1 MSVHFVKFKFLSYVR
16 TDYKALKMVSVFN
29 LRQRLQ
35 VNEQARKWLLLDL
48 LGAIAGIVGG
58 LGAIAFRLMLEFNH
72 WLFFDLLL
80 PKISFYAYGFNWA
93 YIVLPALGG
102 LIIGP
107 IIMKFAPETKG
118 HGVPEVM
125 EAVALKGGKIRKRVA
140 FLKVL
145 ASSVTIGSGG
155 SAGREG
161 PIAQIGASIGSFLGE
176 TLNLDAHEIRL
187 LVVCGLSAG
196 IAGTF
201 NAPLG
206 GALFGMEILY
216 RGIGLF
222 NAIPVIF
229 GCVIS
234 AAMVS
239 AYFGLSISFNA
250 PIGFSFT
257 NPSELVWYL
266 LLGLAFGLISV
277 LWVKFFYGVEDGF
290 GKLRI
295 HDRYKFA
302 LGAAM
307 AGLIGI
313 FFPFYGIMGVGY
325 EGINQV
331 LVGSLAITMLLTL
344 GVLKM
349 VATAFTIGSGGSGG
363 IFAPSLY
370 IGAMFGGA
378 LGLIFQ
384 FIAPGMISQPF
395 TYSLAGMAALF
406 AGAAQAPLNVIIMIP
421 EMSND
426 YSLLAPIMISSVTSF
441 LVAWLFMRGSS
452 IYTLKLERRGVKL
465 KMGRTLVLEH
475 VKVGEVMTKNVIS
488 VRADMPLSALELLIE
503 ESHHHGFPV
512 REKDRFVGVVTF
524 SDLTRVPM
532 EDRRKTQVKEV
543 LTKGLTV
550 TYPDASVQT
559 ALDDMYKRNVGRLP
573 VVDRDDPTRLVG
585 IITRSDIVQAYQIAC
600 ARALE

>member
-1 MSVHFVKFKFLSYVR
+1 
-16 TDYKALKMVSVFN
+16 MVSVCD
-29 LRQRLQ
+29 LKQRFQL
-35 VNEQARKWLLLDL
+35 NKDARKWLLLDL
-48 LGAIAGIVGG
+48 LGAVAGIVGG
-58 LGAIAFRLMLEFNH
+58 LGAIVFRVTLDFNR

-80 PKISFYAYGFNWA
+80 PKISVYAYGFNWA
-93 YIVLPALGG
+93 YIVLPILGG

-118 HGVPEVM
+118 HGVPEIM

-140 FLKVL
+140 FLKIF
-145 ASSVTIGSGG
+145 ASSVTISSGG

-161 PIAQIGASIGSFLGE
+161 PIAQIGASIGSFIGE

-187 LVVCGLSAG
+187 LVVCGLAAG

-229 GCVIS
+229 ASVIG
-234 AAMVS
+234 AATVS
-239 AYFGLSISFNA
+239 SYYGTSPSFNA
-250 PIGFSFT
+250 PASLTFT
-257 NPSELVWYL
+257 NPSELIWYL
-266 LLGLAFGLISV
+266 LLGLIFGVISI
-277 LWVKFFYGVEDGF
+277 LWVKLFYGVEDGF
-290 GKLRI
+290 DKLRI
-295 HDRYKFA
+295 NSRYKFA
-302 LGAAM
+302 IGAAM
-307 AGLIGI
+307 AGLIGV
-313 FFPFYGIMGVGY
+313 FYPTYGIMGVGY
-325 EGINQV
+325 EGINQA
-331 LVGSLAITMLLTL
+331 LVGSFAITLLLTL

-421 EMSND
+421 EMSNN

-441 LVAWLFMRGSS
+441 MVAWLFMRGSS

-465 KMGRTLVLEH
+465 KMGRSFVLEY
-475 VKVGEVMTKNVIS
+475 VTVGEIMTKNVIS
-488 VRADMPLSALELLIE
+488 VRADMPLSALELLVE
-503 ESHHHGFPV
+503 ESHHQGFPV
-512 REKDRFVGVVTF
+512 TEKGRLVGMVTVNDITKVAMDNRE
-524 SDLTRVPM
+524 
-532 EDRRKTQVKEV
+532 KTQVKDV
-543 LTKGLTV
+543 LTESLTV
-550 TYPDASVQT
+550 TSPDATVQT
-559 ALDDMYKRNVGRLP
+559 ALDDMCKRNVGRLP
-573 VVDRDDPTRLVG
+573 VVDQGDPMHLVG
-585 IITRSDIVQAYQIAC
+585 IITRSDIVRAYDMAT
-600 ARALE
+600 ARAAE

>member
-1 MSVHFVKFKFLSYVR
+1 
-16 TDYKALKMVSVFN
+16 MVSVCD
-29 LRQRLQ
+29 LKQRFQL
-35 VNEQARKWLLLDL
+35 NKDARKWLLLDL
-48 LGAIAGIVGG
+48 LGAVAGIVGG
-58 LGAIAFRLMLEFNH
+58 LGAIVFRVTLDFNR

-80 PKISFYAYGFNWA
+80 PKISVYAYGFNWA
-93 YIVLPALGG
+93 YIVLPILGG

-107 IIMKFAPETKG
+107 IIMKYAPETKG

-125 EAVALKGGKIRKRVA
+125 EAVALKGGRIRKRVA
-140 FLKVL
+140 FLKIF
-145 ASSVTIGSGG
+145 ASSVTISSGG

-161 PIAQIGASIGSFLGE
+161 PIAQIGASIGSFIGE
-176 TLNLDAHEIRL
+176 TLDLEAHEIRL
-187 LVVCGLSAG
+187 LVVCGVAAG

-229 GCVIS
+229 ASVIG
-234 AAMVS
+234 AATVS
-239 AYFGLSISFNA
+239 TYYGTSPSFNA
-250 PIGFSFT
+250 PTSLTFT

-266 LLGLAFGLISV
+266 LLGLIFGLISI
-277 LWVKFFYGVEDGF
+277 LWVKLFYGVEDGF
-290 GKLRI
+290 GKLRV

-302 LGAAM
+302 MGAAM
-307 AGLIGI
+307 AGFIGI
-313 FFPFYGIMGVGY
+313 FFPSYGIMGVGY
-325 EGINQV
+325 EGINQA
-331 LVGSLAITMLLTL
+331 LVGSFAITMLLTL

-378 LGLIFQ
+378 LGLMFQ

-421 EMSND
+421 EMANN

-441 LVAWLFMRGSS
+441 MVAWLFMRGSS

-465 KMGRTLVLEH
+465 KMGRSFVLEY
-475 VKVGEVMTKNVIS
+475 VTVGEIMTKNVIS
-488 VRADMPLSALELLIE
+488 VRADMPLSALELLVE
-503 ESHHHGFPV
+503 ESHHQGFPV
-512 REKDRFVGVVTF
+512 TEKGRLVGMVTVNDITKVAMDNRE
-524 SDLTRVPM
+524 
-532 EDRRKTQVKEV
+532 KTQVKDV
-543 LTKGLTV
+543 LTESLTV
-550 TYPDASVQT
+550 TSPDATVQT
-559 ALDDMYKRNVGRLP
+559 ALDDMCKRNVGRLP
-573 VVDRDDPTRLVG
+573 VVDQGDPMHLVG
-585 IITRSDIVQAYQIAC
+585 IITRSDIVRAYDMAT
-600 ARALE
+600 ARAAE

>member
-1 MSVHFVKFKFLSYVR
+1 
-16 TDYKALKMVSVFN
+16 MVSVCD
-29 LRQRLQ
+29 LKQRFQL
-35 VNEQARKWLLLDL
+35 NKDARKWLVLDL
-48 LGAIAGIVGG
+48 LGAVAGIVGG
-58 LGAIAFRLMLEFNH
+58 LGAIVFRVTLDFNR

-80 PKISFYAYGFNWA
+80 PKISVYAYGFNWA
-93 YIVLPALGG
+93 YIVLPILGG

-107 IIMKFAPETKG
+107 IIMKYAPETKG

-125 EAVALKGGKIRKRVA
+125 EAVALKGGRIRKRVA
-140 FLKVL
+140 FLKIF
-145 ASSVTIGSGG
+145 ASSVTISSGG

-161 PIAQIGASIGSFLGE
+161 PIAQIGASIGSFIGE
-176 TLNLDAHEIRL
+176 TLDLEAHEIRL
-187 LVVCGLSAG
+187 LVVCGVAAG

-229 GCVIS
+229 ASVIG
-234 AAMVS
+234 AATVS
-239 AYFGLSISFNA
+239 TYYGTSPSFNA
-250 PIGFSFT
+250 PTSLTFT

-266 LLGLAFGLISV
+266 LLGLIFGLISI
-277 LWVKFFYGVEDGF
+277 LWVKLFYGVEDGF
-290 GKLRI
+290 GKLRV

-302 LGAAM
+302 MGAAM
-307 AGLIGI
+307 AGFIGI
-313 FFPFYGIMGVGY
+313 FFPSYGIMGVGY
-325 EGINQV
+325 EGINQA
-331 LVGSLAITMLLTL
+331 LVGSFAITMLLTL

-378 LGLIFQ
+378 LGLMFQ

-421 EMSND
+421 EMANN

-441 LVAWLFMRGSS
+441 MVAWLFMRGSS

-465 KMGRTLVLEH
+465 KMGRSFVLEY
-475 VKVGEVMTKNVIS
+475 VKVGEVMTQNVIS
-488 VRADMPLSALELLIE
+488 VRADMPLSALDLLIE
-503 ESHHHGFPV
+503 ESHHQGFPV
-512 REKDRFVGVVTF
+512 IEKGRLVGMVTF
-524 SDLTRVPM
+524 DDLTKVHM
-532 EDRRKTQVKEV
+532 EDRAKTQVKDV
-543 LTKGLTV
+543 LTKSLTV
-550 TYPDASVQT
+550 TYPDASMQT
-559 ALDDMYKRNVGRLP
+559 ALDDMCERNVGRLP
-573 VVDRDDPTRLVG
+573 VVDRADPTQLVG
-585 IITRSDIVQAYQIAC
+585 IITHSDIVRAYEMAT
-600 ARALE
+600 ARAAE